1 MQPLTEKKRRTY
13 LADVS
18 LVELERVGRS
28 TFERVP
34 STLGFLESVFD
45 DLALVA
51 EHGYGDVGIGACTG
65 YGSCLGRHGVL
76 GF

>member
-1 MQPLTEKKRRTY
+1 MAEFKQRGRTH

-34 STLGFLESVFD
+34 STFGFLEGAFD
-45 DLALVA
+45 DLALIT
-51 EHGYGDVGIGACTG
+51 EHGYGDVGIGARTG
-65 YGSCLGRHGVL
+65 HGSCLGRHDVL